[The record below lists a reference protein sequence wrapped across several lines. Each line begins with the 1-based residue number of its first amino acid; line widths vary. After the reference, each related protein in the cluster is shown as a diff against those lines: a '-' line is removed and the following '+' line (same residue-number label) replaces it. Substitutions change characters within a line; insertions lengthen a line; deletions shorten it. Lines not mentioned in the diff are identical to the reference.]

1 MELRTVGIGKHPAA
15 STLFH
20 RLRHAFGIMIGFDFE
35 TKKLFQVELGKVT
48 FRKLLELANRVDV
61 ILLGIVYRPDCGSE
75 SKRSLH
81 VNGRIK
87 IANRAFRPMK
97 PVAER
102 PIASFRLLI
111 PGFRNGQFLR
121 HRLKKSL
128 NLIVRTRHIQLH
140 LSSCPP
146 ATRHSGS
153 SRGALL
159 SGLQRWAK
167 RRSAP
172 DMGVHSSTCKGTW
185 FTDVSYA
192 QRYGN

>member
-1 MELRTVGIGKHPAA
+1 MGTLQEKSLFHPVRKGRHDIHVELRTVGIGKHPAA

-61 ILLGIVYRPDCGSE
+61 ILLGIVYRP
-75 SKRSLH
+75 
-81 VNGRIK
+81 
-87 IANRAFRPMK
+87 
-97 PVAER
+97 
-102 PIASFRLLI
+102 
-111 PGFRNGQFLR
+111 
-121 HRLKKSL
+121 
-128 NLIVRTRHIQLH
+128 
-140 LSSCPP
+140 SCPP